1 MSWFGPCPE
10 YGYPDYCPPY
20 EVQEAP
26 FKNPESLSKAQKR
39 LVRLAQEKV
48 VDQIICGDD
57 ERRLAG
63 WQIMHVTIKNHAH
76 QPGRY
81 ELVARPR
88 RDSARARAAP
98 PPALLLLPHRFPS
111 SRAAPP
117 APRRVARAGVA
128 RGLGRGVR
136 RVLGAREEDQAPL
149 LLGPR
154 VRS

>member
-81 ELVARPR
+81 ELVGRPR
-88 RDSARARAAP
+88 RDSARARAPRRAASRASP
-98 PPALLLLPHRFPS
+98 PPAPLLLLPRRAV
-111 SRAAPP
+111 RAATRT
-117 APRRVARAGVA
+117 ARRCRARSGT
-128 RGLGRGVR
+128 
-136 RVLGAREEDQAPL
+136 
-149 LLGPR
+149 
-154 VRS
+154 RSSTRTGSS

>member
-81 ELVARPR
+81 ELV
-88 RDSARARAAP
+88 
-98 PPALLLLPHRFPS
+98 
-111 SRAAPP
+111 SRE
-117 APRRVARAGVA
+117 VWD
-128 RGLGRGVR
+128 
-136 RVLGAREEDQAPL
+136 EEFDAYWELVKKIKPL
-149 LLGPR
+149 YY
-154 VRS
+154 

>member
-81 ELVARPR
+81 ELVGRPR

-98 PPALLLLPHRFPS
+98 LPAPLRLPRFSS
-111 SRAAPP
+111 SRASPPP
-117 APRRVARAGVA
+117 APRRPRRDAYRAQVS
-128 RGLGRGVR
+128 
-136 RVLGAREEDQAPL
+136 REVWDEEFDAYWELVKKIKPL
-149 LLGPR
+149 YY
-154 VRS
+154 

>member
-81 ELVARPR
+81 ELVGRPR
-88 RDSARARAAP
+88 RDSARARAASP
-98 PPALLLLPHRFPS
+98 PPTPRRFPRRSS
-111 SRAAPP
+111 SRASPPP
-117 APRRVARAGVA
+117 APRRP
-128 RGLGRGVR
+128 RGD
-136 RVLGAREEDQAPL
+136 A
-149 LLGPR
+149 
-154 VRS
+154 

>member
-81 ELVARPR
+81 ELVGRPR
-88 RDSARARAAP
+88 RDSAP
-98 PPALLLLPHRFPS
+98 NS
-111 SRAAPP
+111 E
-117 APRRVARAGVA
+117 
-128 RGLGRGVR
+128 RGDTAKRCER
-136 RVLGAREEDQAPL
+136 PGARQDIGLWRERPAA
-149 LLGPR
+149 GR
-154 VRS
+154 C

>member
-88 RDSARARAAP
+88 RDSPRAP
-98 PPALLLLPHRFPS
+98 FLLPRRFSS
-111 SRAAPP
+111 SRAASPP
-117 APRRVARAGVA
+117 ARRRVPRAGVA

-136 RVLGAREEDQAPL
+136 RVLGARQGDQAAL
-149 LLGPR
+149 HLRGHR
-154 VRS
+154 AR

>member
-81 ELVARPR
+81 ELVGRPR
-88 RDSARARAAP
+88 RDSARAP
-98 PPALLLLPHRFPS
+98 LLLPRRSS
-111 SRAAPP
+111 SRASPPP
-117 APRRVARAGVA
+117 APRRPRRDAYRAQVS
-128 RGLGRGVR
+128 
-136 RVLGAREEDQAPL
+136 REVWDEEFDAYWELVKKIKPL
-149 LLGPR
+149 YY
-154 VRS
+154 

>member
-20 EVQEAP
+20 EEQEAP
-26 FKNPESLSKAQKR
+26 FKKPESLSKAQKR

-81 ELVARPR
+81 ELVGRPR
-88 RDSARARAAP
+88 RDSARAASP
-98 PPALLLLPHRFPS
+98 PPAARR
-111 SRAAPP
+111 SRGDA
-117 APRRVARAGVA
+117 
-128 RGLGRGVR
+128 
-136 RVLGAREEDQAPL
+136 
-149 LLGPR
+149 
-154 VRS
+154 